1 MFSHTLEKEN
11 GGGRD
16 RTGHMCVCG
25 EREREREKE
34 NKEDQCRSRKKETR
48 AKNIYVAAKET
59 NT

>member
-25 EREREREKE
+25 ERESERKRTRKTNADRER
-34 NKEDQCRSRKKETR
+34 KKPER
-48 AKNIYVAAKET
+48 KNIYVAAKET